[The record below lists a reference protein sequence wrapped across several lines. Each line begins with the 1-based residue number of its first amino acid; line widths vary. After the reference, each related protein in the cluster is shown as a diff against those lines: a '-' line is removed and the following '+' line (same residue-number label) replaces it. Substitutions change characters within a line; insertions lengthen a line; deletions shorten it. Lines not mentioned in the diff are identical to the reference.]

1 MNECEIFENILER
14 YKFEEVTGY
23 IGPENC
29 WYIEGEENI
38 VWYSDDF
45 PSNAFKTVY
54 ETISPITK
62 EFRLMNNSYFND
74 FRMRYVLLK
83 ANLTRK
89 RIECFWGNSKGIVV
103 NENDDVPYNPT
114 YDNARKLII
123 FPNNEVYLEMKTR
136 QGKKLIPLSFTQITS
151 GDLENKKFIEF
162 LVYILRIKGREHKIY
177 DKVATYY
184 EKGSCVLFP
193 EHIDEL
199 AKYNSFTELIANKYK
214 TVQSL
219 PKCLC
224 TENDINSAY
233 LILKTWGQVESE
245 QRNKLLQARISDAND
260 YVGMKCKDK
269 VFTFI
274 VEIIEKEI
282 LKYDY
287 STVSTED
294 KRKSLHQLVC
304 DYVRMAKRTKQKIK
318 INFRSLNGVR
328 KEHDALLLINWAKY
342 TPMIE
347 IKAKTKFASLRRLLP
362 KEYEW
367 IRSRKRL
374 IEETM
379 MQHHCVAAYAELINT
394 DRCQIYS
401 YVNDEGQ
408 RYTLEF
414 RVSKGRYRLNQVR
427 GKYNVYDGDCIK
439 IQEETKKLIETQNSK
454 RLSA

>member
-1 MNECEIFENILER
+1 MSRFNKNFYNKVMGNDMKNDNSSVRNNETELSETVQPKSENEDNIAVSYQASFLESDSEQAINSNGNNVVFSKNLQPHNATDTCSANDTSQNTAFSEKTDTDLGVGAVTESNNEPKLIEIPIDEVNYAENNPFR
-14 YKFEEVTGY
+14 VK
-23 IGPENC
+23 
-29 WYIEGEENI
+29 
-38 VWYSDDF
+38 D
-45 PSNAFKTVY
+45 KT
-54 ETISPITK
+54 ESGKLSIRELADS
-62 EFRLMNNSYFND
+62 
-74 FRMRYVLLK
+74 
-83 ANLTRK
+83 
-89 RIECFWGNSKGIVV
+89 IECFWGNSKGIVV

-199 AKYNSFTELIANKYK
+199 AKYNSFTELMANKYK

-304 DYVRMAKRTKQKIK
+304 DYVRMAKRTKQKFI
-318 INFRSLNGVR
+318 F
-328 KEHDALLLINWAKY
+328 ALLIGG
-342 TPMIE
+342 T
-347 IKAKTKFASLRRLLP
+347 
-362 KEYEW
+362 
-367 IRSRKRL
+367 
-374 IEETM
+374 
-379 MQHHCVAAYAELINT
+379 
-394 DRCQIYS
+394 
-401 YVNDEGQ
+401 
-408 RYTLEF
+408 
-414 RVSKGRYRLNQVR
+414 
-427 GKYNVYDGDCIK
+427 
-439 IQEETKKLIETQNSK
+439 
-454 RLSA
+454 